1 MKIKDIDLISMFSLV
16 IALKRDKTS
25 PDLSHEEV
33 CNGIAEELD
42 ELRQATDEPSEHI
55 PPYTQRQEELADI
68 ILVALTELE
77 MLGNRYYQADR
88 KDIAD
93 LVSNII
99 GAKLEYNKTRKD

>member
-1 MKIKDIDLISMFSLV
+1 MKDINFISIHSLV
-16 IALKRDKTS
+16 IALKRGKTNLN
-25 PDLSHEEV
+25 LSHEEV

-68 ILVALTELE
+68 ILAALTELE
-77 MLGNRYYQADR
+77 MLSIRYYQAGR

-93 LVSNII
+93 LASNII
-99 GAKLEYNKTRKD
+99 TDKLEYNKTRKD